1 MFRQIIFPILFFL
14 LLPLWFKL
22 LIKLR
27 LGPALVYVVLGNTVW
42 LDWAAHHTALAD
54 GILFAILGI
63 TALSWLVTF
72 YHKIRDHQIE

>member
-27 LGPALVYVVLGNTVW
+27 LGPALVYVILGNTVW
-42 LDWAAHHTALAD
+42 LDWGVHHGAGGWYPVRHSRCNGTKLA
-54 GILFAILGI
+54 
-63 TALSWLVTF
+63 
-72 YHKIRDHQIE
+72 RDLLPQNP